1 MIAVQTDVAL
11 GFRERAETPHG
22 SKRRTAVGRHNPAV
36 AKEFRY
42 AVDLKDTLRAEDG
55 TAIGDNVSWTPE
67 HLLLAALIRCTL
79 TSLDHHARRAG
90 NAVASQHGSARAL
103 FSKRE
108 SDGRYAV
115 AEVEVALEVRLR
127 DQMGDDELRD
137 LVAKAERDCFIGASL
152 TEKPHYV
159 WSIF

>member
-1 MIAVQTDVAL
+1 M
-11 GFRERAETPHG
+11 
-22 SKRRTAVGRHNPAV
+22 

-55 TAIGDNVSWTPE
+55 TPIGDNVSWTPE

-79 TSLDHHARRAG
+79 KSLDHHARRAG
-90 NAVASQHGSARAL
+90 NAVATQRGSARAL
-103 FSKRE
+103 FGKRE
-108 SDGRYAV
+108 SDGRYALTDV
-115 AEVEVALEVRLR
+115 EVELEVRLR
-127 DQMGDDELRD
+127 DQTGDDELRD

-152 TEKPHYV
+152 TEKPRYA